1 MEKTKIIYGNGKEDF
16 LNVLTIE
23 DMLNILDNH
32 KDYKY
37 IFIFNHVGTMLA
49 NGNKDILRKILKDEF
64 IKTNIIVCSFFNNEC
79 YFTINF

>member
-1 MEKTKIIYGNGKEDF
+1 MEKTKIIYKNGKEDL

-23 DMLNILDNH
+23 DMLCILDKH
-32 KDYKY
+32 KEYKD

-49 NGNKDILRKILKDEF
+49 MGNKDILIKILKDEF

-79 YFTINF
+79 YFTVNF